1 MYEYACIYMYYRYCI
16 FDQNKLSRVPI
27 PAPLKP
33 PCMQAFSIAW
43 GSSSVLAIAVRSGDL
58 AVR

>member
-1 MYEYACIYMYYRYCI
+1 MYYRYCI